1 MKQPSKRITFL
12 SIIHS
17 ELEIPLASSGAKAGF
32 PSPAGD
38 YIEESIDL
46 NKFVIKNKSATFYA
60 RVDGSSMEPIL
71 RDGDLIVIDRSLTP
85 SSNDIVLCYIDGDF
99 TVKTV
104 QKTPNAIYLIPANP
118 AYDPIEVTRDN
129 NFIVWGVI
137 TFSIRKHR

>member
-1 MKQPSKRITFL
+1 MTQPSKRITFL
-12 SIIHS
+12 SITDS
-17 ELEIPLASSGAKAGF
+17 NTEIPLASSGVKAGF

-71 RDGDLIVIDRSLTP
+71 RDGDLIVIDRSLAP

-104 QKTPNAIYLIPANP
+104 QKTPNAIYLVPANQ

>member
-1 MKQPSKRITFL
+1 MTQPSKRITFL
-12 SIIHS
+12 SITDS
-17 ELEIPLASSGAKAGF
+17 NTEIPLASSGVKAGF

-71 RDGDLIVIDRSLTP
+71 RDGDLIVIDRSLSP
-85 SSNDIVLCYIDGDF
+85 SASDIVLCYIDGEF

>member
-12 SIIHS
+12 SITDS
-17 ELEIPLASSGAKAGF
+17 NTEIPLASSGVKAGF

-71 RDGDLIVIDRSLTP
+71 RDGDLIVIDRSLAP

>member
-1 MKQPSKRITFL
+1 MKQPQKRLTFL
-12 SIIHS
+12 SITES
-17 ELEIPLASSGAKAGF
+17 DTEIPLASSGVKAGF

-46 NKFVIKNKSATFYA
+46 NKHVIKNRSATFYA

-85 SSNDIVLCYIDGDF
+85 STNDIVLCYIDGDF

-104 QKTPNAIYLIPANP
+104 QKTPNAIYLVPANK
-118 AYDPIEVTRDN
+118 AFDPIEVTPDN
-129 NFIVWGVI
+129 DFIIWGVI
-137 TFSIRKHR
+137 TYSVRKLR

>member
-12 SIIHS
+12 SITDS
-17 ELEIPLASSGAKAGF
+17 NTEIPLASSGVKAGF

>member
-12 SIIHS
+12 SITDS
-17 ELEIPLASSGAKAGF
+17 NTEIPLASSGVKAGF

-104 QKTPNAIYLIPANP
+104 QKTPNAIYLVPANP
-118 AYDPIEVTRDN
+118 AYDNIEVTPDN
-129 NFIVWGVI
+129 NFIVWGII

>member
-12 SIIHS
+12 SITDS
-17 ELEIPLASSGAKAGF
+17 NTEIPLASSGVKAGF

-104 QKTPNAIYLIPANP
+104 QKTPNAIYLVPANK
-118 AYDPIEVTRDN
+118 AYDPIEVTSN
-129 NFIVWGVI
+129 NDFIIWGVI
-137 TFSIRKHR
+137 TYSIRKHR

>member
-1 MKQPSKRITFL
+1 MKQPQKRITFL
-12 SIIHS
+12 SVS
-17 ELEIPLASSGAKAGF
+17 DNGTEIPLASSGVKAGF

-46 NKFVIKNKSATFYA
+46 NKHVIKNRSATFYA

-85 SSNDIVLCYIDGDF
+85 STNDIVLCYIDGEF

-104 QKTPNAIYLIPANP
+104 QKTPNAIYLVPANK
-118 AYDPIEVTRDN
+118 AYDTIEVTSDN
-129 NFIVWGVI
+129 DFIIWGVI
-137 TFSIRKHR
+137 TFSVRKLR

>member
-12 SIIHS
+12 SITDS
-17 ELEIPLASSGAKAGF
+17 NTEIPLASSGVKAGF

-71 RDGDLIVIDRSLTP
+71 RDGDLIVIDRSLSP
-85 SSNDIVLCYIDGDF
+85 SASDIVLCYIDGEF

-104 QKTPNAIYLIPANP
+104 QKTPNAIYLIPANK
-118 AYDPIEVTRDN
+118 AYDPIEVTPDN
-129 NFIVWGVI
+129 DFIIWGVI
-137 TFSIRKHR
+137 THSIRKHR

>member
-1 MKQPSKRITFL
+1 MTQPSKRITFL
-12 SIIHS
+12 SITDS
-17 ELEIPLASSGAKAGF
+17 NTEIPLASSGVKAGF

-71 RDGDLIVIDRSLTP
+71 RDGDLIVIDRSLAP

-118 AYDPIEVTRDN
+118 AYDPIEVTPDN